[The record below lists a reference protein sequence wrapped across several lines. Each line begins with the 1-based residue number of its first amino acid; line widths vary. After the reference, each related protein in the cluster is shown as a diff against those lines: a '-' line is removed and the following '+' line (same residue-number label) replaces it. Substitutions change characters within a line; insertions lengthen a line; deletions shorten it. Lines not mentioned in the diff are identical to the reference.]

1 MVEEGFK
8 LDAEQTAFGK
18 HAAVALD
25 AVAEVALCLFCR
37 DDDGFAKESANFWH
51 GDVDC
56 LHKKVVTL
64 HKGRVTTLG
73 GKRQGD

>member
-1 MVEEGFK
+1 M
-8 LDAEQTAFGK
+8 AFST
-18 HAAVALD
+18 HAAVTLD
-25 AVAEVALCLFCR
+25 AVVEVSLCLLNS

-51 GDVDC
+51 SDVDC

-73 GKRQGD
+73 GKRQNLR